1 GVALASDTGPSFGV
15 AYRSELRSSVDL
27 RVTVRNLGALTIPP
41 MHVNGIAQVDPAQL
55 AGEFSHAVGGWRL
68 TAGATYRQWSRIS
81 SFKTPTI
88 QCPSPAD
95 LPGPDAEASNEP
107 DDATGNDAGEQSDC
121 VAPDAAQLRLQ
132 NTLTPRFAVEHALR
146 IHPAAQAALRVGY
159 FYEPSPLP
167 S

>member
-1 GVALASDTGPSFGV
+1 
-15 AYRSELRSSVDL
+15 
-27 RVTVRNLGALTIPP
+27 
-41 MHVNGIAQVDPAQL
+41 
-55 AGEFSHAVGGWRL
+55 
-68 TAGATYRQWSRIS
+68 
-81 SFKTPTI
+81 
-88 QCPSPAD
+88 PSPAD

-167 S
+167 SGVQTHRIMDNPRHVLSAGYEIALSAPLPPVRVALAVQWHHLVERDF